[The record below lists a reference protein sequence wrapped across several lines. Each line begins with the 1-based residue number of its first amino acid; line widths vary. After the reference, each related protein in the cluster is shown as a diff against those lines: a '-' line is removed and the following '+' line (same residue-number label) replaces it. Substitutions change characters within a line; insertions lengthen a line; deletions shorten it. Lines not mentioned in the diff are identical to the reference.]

1 MTTLM
6 MSVFIALQII
16 DCLQTSWIIKNGGI
30 VESQT
35 LLQMC
40 HRLGVGLTLAIVKG
54 SLIIAVLLAWN
65 DPLTFIL
72 CLLYAMKM
80 GHNVYSMSGKLL

>member
-6 MSVFIALQII
+6 MSVFLCLQII
-16 DCLQTSWIIKNGGI
+16 DSLQTAWIIKNGGI

-35 LLQMC
+35 LLKMYY
-40 HRLGVGLTLAIVKG
+40 RLGVGLTLALVKG

-65 DPLTFIL
+65 DPLTFVL
-72 CLLYAMKM
+72 CLLYAMKL
-80 GHNVYSMSGKLL
+80 GHNIYSMSGKLL

>member
-35 LLQMC
+35 FLKMYYK
-40 HRLGVGLTLAIVKG
+40 LGVGLTLALVKG

-65 DPLTFIL
+65 DPLTFVL

-80 GHNVYSMSGKLL
+80 GHNVYSMSEKLL

>member
-6 MSVFIALQII
+6 MSVFLALQII
-16 DCLQTSWIIKNGGI
+16 DSLQTTSIIKNGGI

-35 LLQMC
+35 MLRMY
-40 HRLGVGLTLAIVKG
+40 HKFGVGLSLALIKG
-54 SLIIAVLLAWN
+54 SLIIAVLLLWN

-72 CLLYAMKM
+72 CLLYAMKF
-80 GHNVYSMSGKLL
+80 GHNIYSMSGKLL

>member
-16 DCLQTSWIIKNGGI
+16 DSLQTSWIIKNGGI

-35 LLQMC
+35 LLQMY

-80 GHNVYSMSGKLL
+80 GHNIYSMSGKPL